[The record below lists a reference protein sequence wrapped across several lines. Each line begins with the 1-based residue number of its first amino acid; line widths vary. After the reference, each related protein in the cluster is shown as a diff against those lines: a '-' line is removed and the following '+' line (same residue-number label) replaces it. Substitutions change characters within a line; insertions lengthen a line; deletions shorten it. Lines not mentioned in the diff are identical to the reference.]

1 MKQEKKKS
9 GFFPRKRTKYKLTFF
24 NENTLE
30 DVWTICF
37 SRTGAILTM
46 LFLGIIA
53 VGAIVSIIVG
63 TPIKSL
69 LPGYMKNEERIEVV
83 DNILRIDSLTSEI
96 NRQSLYIDNLSAILS
111 GEIKIDS
118 IGQQGDSLLTA
129 TVDSLLPESKRMAD
143 YVQQYEEAE
152 KYNLTVF
159 SPTTPVDGKIFY
171 TPLKGKIVE
180 PYNPQERAF
189 GIEIECPR
197 GTAVS
202 SVLDGTVISAGY
214 TIDYGYVIAIQ
225 HPNDY
230 LSIYKYNS
238 GLLKK
243 IGDKVQGGEKIALSG
258 WEKGKSTQQACRLEF
273 QLWHTGQALDPEKY
287 ITF

>member
-1 MKQEKKKS
+1 MTQKKKR
-9 GFFPRKRTKYKLTFF
+9 GFFPKKRTKYKLTFF

-37 SRTGAILTM
+37 SRIGAILTM
-46 LFLGIIA
+46 LFLGIVAI
-53 VGAIVSIIVG
+53 GAIVSLIVG

-69 LPGYMKNEERIEVV
+69 LPGYMKSEERIELV
-83 DNILRIDSLTSEI
+83 DNILRIDSLTSEM
-96 NRQSLYIDNLSAILS
+96 NRQRLYIDNVSAILS
-111 GEIKIDS
+111 GEIKVDS
-118 IGQQGDSLLTA
+118 IGQQADSLLAT
-129 TVDSLLPESKRMAD
+129 TVDSLLPESKRMVD
-143 YVQQYEEAE
+143 YVQQYEETE

-159 SPTTPVDGKIFY
+159 TPTTPVDGKIFY
-171 TPLKGKIVE
+171 TPLKGVIVE
-180 PYNPQERAF
+180 PYNPDKGHF
-189 GIEIECPR
+189 GIDIEGPR
-197 GTAVS
+197 GVAVS
-202 SVLDGTVISAGY
+202 SVLDGTIVSAGY

-238 GLLKK
+238 GVLKR

-258 WEKGKSTQQACRLEF
+258 WEKGQSAKRACTLEF
-273 QLWHTGQALDPEKY
+273 QLWHTGQPLDPEKY